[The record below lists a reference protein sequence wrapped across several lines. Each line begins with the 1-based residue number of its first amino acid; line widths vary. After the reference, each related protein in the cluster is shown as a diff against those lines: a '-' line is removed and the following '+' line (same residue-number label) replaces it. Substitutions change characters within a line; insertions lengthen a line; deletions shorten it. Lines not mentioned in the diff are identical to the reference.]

1 MIYVRQPSSLVRPAP
16 MVEPNRLIN
25 GSTSADPG
33 EYGSVRFPRVSQG
46 ENPFRPRSLQEIEGG
61 LPAVPNSM
69 RWPETRQTQR
79 VNSSNRRASKEA
91 RLVLFSQ

>member
-33 EYGSVRFPRVSQG
+33 EYGSVRFPRVS
-46 ENPFRPRSLQEIEGG
+46 
-61 LPAVPNSM
+61 
-69 RWPETRQTQR
+69 
-79 VNSSNRRASKEA
+79 
-91 RLVLFSQ
+91 